1 LDPKIVWLGHASFR
15 IEHNGR
21 TIFIDPWKL
30 KGATKADLIL
40 ITHSHMDHFSE
51 EDIGKIAKKGTVI
64 IGPSDVKPKL
74 GAINL
79 KPGDAKDLGWVM
91 VEAHRAYNPL
101 KQFHPRT
108 NDWLGYVIDLAGYR
122 IYHCGDT
129 DIIPEMKLIR
139 SIDVALIPVGGTYT
153 MDPIEAAK
161 AVAIFKPKLAIP
173 MHWGDIIGDRTSAD
187 AFKDN
192 TNIPIRIL
200 DIEQ

>member
-30 KGATKADLIL
+30 KGTTKADLIL
-40 ITHSHMDHFSE
+40 
-51 EDIGKIAKKGTVI
+51 

-129 DIIPEMKLIR
+129 DIIPEMADLR

-153 MDPIEAAK
+153 MDPLEAVK

-192 TNIPIRIL
+192 TNIPTRIL